1 MLRIRF
7 SGGLAGQP
15 TGAASRVRPLVHNA
29 LIVAALTAAVMLV
42 SVSSA
47 LAVSGIAVNVGTPY
61 ESQPPA
67 IAVDAAGDAIV
78 AWANTKDLPP
88 NTTNVLQYCVL
99 PVGATGCVHS
109 NTLVPA
115 DGGEYID
122 RVQVLVDGSTI
133 VLLAD
138 VYGTQGPKARD
149 YEPEQEWQSTDGG
162 ATFSLVNGGLSVAS
176 GILSADTK
184 PLSAVIVPGTGVL
197 GYGWDTAGSSPPT
210 FNAFPLNSPP
220 ECSTE
225 TCPAG
230 FASLEPNTN
239 PDQIG
244 NDEGQFA
251 AQNGPN
257 AGVMGV
263 FKTDFTNGPLG
274 CSSSETVPF
283 GTAYAFASGPQA
295 VSNNYNISPGEANSA
310 WKVAVAQADCNV
322 EYFALAG
329 GPSGFGVLEDNDLT
343 KSIVYHRFDQ
353 ATDTFDTPL
362 ATIAANAFEESPTI
376 SQDASGGIYAT
387 FLLGGPG
394 GQIALAYSSNG
405 GASWTGPATLN
416 PNADEGAADLTSSV
430 NASQQGWATWMD
442 NGSIYAQPFVAA
454 DAISPAMTAPPAADT
469 LTTSQTAGTTTG
481 ASITVPAGTIGE
493 TDRAT
498 LSGTNAA
505 TATGTVTYGL
515 YSNPT
520 CTASSRVFSGG
531 AVAVTGGVGA
541 SSAGVTTALALGTYY
556 WQAGY
561 SGDARNVASTSACG
575 SEVLTVVPASSIE
588 GSGTST
594 SKTVTLTISCS
605 GPCTVT
611 ITITVPESS
620 GKAAA
625 ASKKKA
631 KRPKIVTLA
640 TGKFTFAT
648 GGGHKVTLNLTKA
661 GKRLF
666 ARDHGRV
673 KAKVLVAENTAG
685 GLQTTTRTVSF
696 TPAKTKHKHKK

>member
-1 MLRIRF
+1 MRGSVRA
-7 SGGLAGQP
+7 LAH
-15 TGAASRVRPLVHNA
+15 SA
-29 LIVAALTAAVMLV
+29 LIIGALTVAVMLV

-47 LAVSGIAVNVGTPY
+47 LAVSGIPINVGTPF
-61 ESQPPA
+61 ESEPPA
-67 IAVDAAGDAIV
+67 VAVDAAGDAIV

-88 NTTNVLQYCVL
+88 NNTNVLQYCVL

-115 DGGEYID
+115 AGGEHID

-138 VYGTQGPKARD
+138 VYGTHGSKASD

-162 ATFSLVNGGLSVAS
+162 ATFSIVDGGLSVAS
-176 GILSADTK
+176 GILSAGTK
-184 PLSAVIVPGTGVL
+184 PLSAVILPGTNVL

-210 FNAFPLNSPP
+210 FSAFPLSSPP
-220 ECSTE
+220 ECSAE

-251 AQNGPN
+251 SQEGPN
-257 AGVMGV
+257 SGVMGV

-283 GTAYAFASGPQA
+283 GTAYAFASGPQSS
-295 VSNNYNISPGEANSA
+295 SNNYNISPGEPNSA
-310 WKVAVAQADCNV
+310 WKVPVTQADCNV
-322 EYFALAG
+322 DYFALAG
-329 GPSGFGVLEDNDLT
+329 GPSGFGVLEDSELA

-353 ATDTFDTPL
+353 ATETFDTPFT
-362 ATIAANAFEESPTI
+362 TIAANAFEESSAI
-376 SQDASGGIYAT
+376 SQDGLGGIYAT

-416 PNADEGAADLTSSV
+416 PNADEGAEELTSSV
-430 NASQQGWATWMD
+430 NASGQGWATWMD
-442 NGSIYAQPFVAA
+442 NGSIYAQPFIAA
-454 DAISPAMTAPPAADT
+454 DAISPVVVAPPAADT
-469 LTTSQTAGTTTG
+469 LTTSQTSGTTTG
-481 ASITVPAGTIGE
+481 ASIMVAAGTVGE

-498 LSGTNAA
+498 LSGANAA
-505 TATGTVTYGL
+505 IATGTVTYGL
-515 YSNPT
+515 FSNPT
-520 CTASSRVFSGG
+520 CTASSKVFSGG
-531 AVAVTGGVGA
+531 TVGVTTGVAA
-541 SSAGVTTALALGTYY
+541 SSAAVTTALAQGTYY
-556 WQAGY
+556 WQATY
-561 SGDARNVASTSACG
+561 SGDAHNVASTSACG
-575 SEVLTVVPASSIE
+575 SEVLTVVPATLLE
-588 GSGTST
+588 GKGTST
-594 SKTVTLTISCS
+594 GASVTITITCAST
-605 GPCTVT
+605 PCTVT
-611 ITITVPESS
+611 ITITIAESS

-625 ASKKKA
+625 ARKKKA

-640 TGKFTFAT
+640 TGKFTITTPGA
-648 GGGHKVTLNLTKA
+648 HKLTLHLTKD

-666 ARDHGRV
+666 ARDHGRL
-673 KAKVLVAENTAG
+673 KAKVLVAEKTAG
-685 GLQTTTRTVSF
+685 GLETTTRTVSF